1 METMEC
7 IRTRRSYRKYKA
19 DPVSEEL
26 LDQVLEA
33 GTWAPTGRN
42 DQAPI
47 IVAVTDPE
55 QRNRLMKLNAEL
67 LGRDMDPFY
76 GAPVVCVVLVDKS
89 CMTYMNDGE
98 LVMENMMLAAHDL
111 GLGSCY
117 IWRAKQEFETE
128 EGRAMLADWGVPEG
142 DWKGVG
148 HVILGYPD
156 GPEPKAAKRKEG
168 WIVRV

>member
-1 METMEC
+1 METLEC

-19 DPVSEEL
+19 DPVPEEL

-47 IVAVTDPE
+47 IVAITDPE
-55 QRNRLMKLNAEL
+55 QRNRLMKLNAEI
-67 LGRDMDPFY
+67 LGRGTDPFY
-76 GAPVVCVVLVDKS
+76 GAPAVLVVLVDKS

-98 LVMENMMLAAHDL
+98 LVMENLMLAAHDL

-128 EGRAMLADWGVPEG
+128 EGRAMLVDWGVPEG
-142 DWKGVG
+142 DWEGVG

-156 GPEPKAAKRKEG
+156 GPEPKAAPRKPN
-168 WIVRV
+168 WIYRV